1 MEKSATVK
9 AVIDEINTGREL
21 LIAVSQVQ
29 YLNNLLEQ
37 NHLRSSALANQ

>member
-9 AVIDEINTGREL
+9 AVIDEINASCEV

-29 YLNNLLEQ
+29 YLNNILEQ
-37 NHLRSSALANQ
+37 NPLRSSALPNQ